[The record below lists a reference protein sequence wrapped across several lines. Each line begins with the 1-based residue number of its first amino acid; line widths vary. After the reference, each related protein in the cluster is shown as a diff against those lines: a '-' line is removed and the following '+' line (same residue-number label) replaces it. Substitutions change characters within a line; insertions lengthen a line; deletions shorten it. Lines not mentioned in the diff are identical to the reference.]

1 MLARVL
7 VDLRVVISEATLFV
21 GQCAIDQLFE
31 LLDAKGFKLKN
42 LRPRHESAVYIKE
55 GVVRSRADEPEVS
68 SLNVRQKNVL
78 LRFVEMMDLINKQNR
93 LLARSAEAIRCRSDN
108 ATHFC
113 DVAFHATNSNEF
125 CMSHLRNN
133 PSKRCLS
140 AARRPG
146 ENHRWQTIGF
156 NCPTQKF
163 SRPEDMFLA
172 DEFFEG
178 ARAHPRSERRSAV
191 DLRGGVGLFPGKQ
204 IVHKQK

>member
-7 VDLRVVISEATLFV
+7 VNLNVVISEATLFV

-31 LLDAKGFKLKN
+31 LLDVERFKLKN

-93 LLARSAEAIRCRSDN
+93 LLSRSAEAIRGRSDD

-113 DVAFHATNSNEF
+113 DVTFHAADSNKF
-125 CMSHLRNN
+125 CVSYLGNDAG
-133 PSKRCLS
+133 KRGLS
-140 AARRPG
+140 AAGRSG
-146 ENHRWQTIGF
+146 ENHRRQTIGF
-156 NCPTQKF
+156 NCPAQKF
-163 SRPEDMFLA
+163 SW
-172 DEFFEG
+172 
-178 ARAHPRSERRSAV
+178 
-191 DLRGGVGLFPGKQ
+191 
-204 IVHKQK
+204 